1 MWCPPWLLGDL
12 ALVLYGLLL
21 GGLFHNCNCEPE
33 AGPLKLSIGKC
44 SWHSLVVF
52 KVALLVPPVQYLWQ
66 GVFVHI

>member
-33 AGPLKLSIGKC
+33 AGPLKFSIGKC
-44 SWHSLVVF
+44 S
-52 KVALLVPPVQYLWQ
+52 
-66 GVFVHI
+66 